1 MIRPIDIQNKEF
13 SKKIKGY
20 DCDEVDDFLD
30 AIIQDYETLGKENQA
45 LKDRLALMTKTV
57 EHYKQLEETMQKS
70 LEVARQS
77 ADDIRNNA
85 NIEAQTIISK
95 AKLDAARLSKQIDE
109 EHIRKHQEMLNV
121 KSEVE
126 QYKLQVKSLCS
137 NMIKMMDNID

>member
-45 LKDRLALMTKTV
+45 LKDRLALMTKTI

-77 ADDIRNNA
+77 ADDIRNNT